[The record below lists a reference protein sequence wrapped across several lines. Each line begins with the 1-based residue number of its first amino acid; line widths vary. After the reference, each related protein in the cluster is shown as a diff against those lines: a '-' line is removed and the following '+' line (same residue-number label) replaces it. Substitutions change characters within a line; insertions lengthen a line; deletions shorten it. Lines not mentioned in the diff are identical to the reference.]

1 MTVRVP
7 RASRR
12 RESGK
17 SVFVTRSPDETEAL
31 GRRIARGLT
40 VPSVV
45 LLRGCLGTGKTTL
58 ARGIAIGLGLE
69 DSSLVN
75 SPSFTLVNIYQA
87 KHPIYHVDLYRLEG
101 ERDFRSVGIE
111 DFFGEDGVTI
121 VEWADRLPFPARSA
135 LAVDLDDSGG
145 DTRTITV
152 SKPVRGK
159 QKHLKFQI

>member
-12 RESGK
+12 TESGK

-58 ARGIAIGLGLE
+58 ARGIAVGLGLE

-87 KHPIYHVDLYRLEG
+87 RHPIYHVDLYRLEG

-121 VEWADRLPFPARSA
+121 IEWADRVPFAARSA
-135 LAVDLDDSGG
+135 LAVDLDDAGG
-145 DTRTITV
+145 DTRIVTV
-152 SKPVRGK
+152 SKPIRGK
-159 QKHLKFQI
+159 HKSLK

>member
-1 MTVRVP
+1 MTVRAP

-31 GRRIARGLT
+31 GRRLARGLT
-40 VPSVV
+40 VTSVV

-145 DTRTITV
+145 DTRVITV
-152 SKPVRGK
+152 SKPIRRK
-159 QKHLKFQI
+159 QKSLK